1 MSDRISP
8 LTRSLLGS
16 PDISVAR
23 RAIIGATLNEL
34 RIARGQ
40 IQMYWRDYESD
51 IPRTLLDEQILKM
64 LKDEIKRMRSELC

>member
-1 MSDRISP
+1 MTNSRISP

-23 RAIIGATLNEL
+23 RAVIGATLNEL

-40 IQMYWRDYESD
+40 IQMYWRDYEAD
-51 IPRTLLDEQILKM
+51 IPKTMLDEQILTLLNK
-64 LKDEIKRMRSELC
+64 EIRRLRA